1 MIADSENDNLQ
12 QDGKD
17 NLYKSATDTS
27 SGKRKSKKGFDDS
40 ERLTL
45 RIDALEAEKYQAKKT
60 KQSTNNLPKNM
71 RKIKTKVRQL
81 EEDDEEDEDLMDHD
95 AIRSLRQLQI
105 NQNDASNADSSLI
118 NALFDNERR
127 QIMQNTNIEI
137 SRHQENA
144 GRQNA
149 LEQADTLLRKADMKR
164 MNTKEFM
171 EEMKEAIYNPSKLR
185 REALQDQIAKQMGIE
200 GKIEKR
206 SEGVVLEGI
215 KKVKEL
221 SNNKQVPQLKM
232 NDVEKIGT
240 QKMNQNETAELILKK
255 SGQTSRLEEIKR
267 DTGIKKTTAKSTD
280 DKEKSPQKSGK
291 KSYSAQMKELLKES
305 LKKNNKTR

>member
-1 MIADSENDNLQ
+1 MVADTESLNTSLPPEENTEET
-12 QDGKD
+12 KETT
-17 NLYKSATDTS
+17 SA
-27 SGKRKSKKGFDDS
+27 GKRESKKGFEDS

-45 RIDALEAEKYQAKKT
+45 RIDALEAEKFQAQKT
-60 KQSTNNLPKNM
+60 KQSSNKLPKNVK
-71 RKIKTKVRQL
+71 KIKTKVRQL
-81 EEDDEEDEDLMDHD
+81 DEEDEEDEDLTDHD
-95 AIRSLRQLQI
+95 IIRSLHQLQI

-149 LEQADTLLRKADMKR
+149 LEQADTMLRKADMKR
-164 MNTKEFM
+164 MNTREFM
-171 EEMKEAIYNPSKLR
+171 EEMKDAIYNPSKLR

-206 SEGVVLEGI
+206 SEGMVIEGV

-221 SNNKQVPQLKM
+221 SGDRQVPQIKM
-232 NDVEKIGT
+232 DDVEKIGA

-255 SGQTSRLEEIKR
+255 SGQTARLAELKR
-267 DTGIKKTTAKSTD
+267 DGNIRREDPKDKKQTKM
-280 DKEKSPQKSGK
+280 KNG
-291 KSYSAQMKELLKES
+291 KSYSAQMKEMLKES
-305 LKKNNKTR
+305 LKKNDKAR

>member
-149 LEQADTLLRKADMKR
+149 LEQADTMLRKADMKR

-280 DKEKSPQKSGK
+280 DKEKSHQKSGK

>member
-1 MIADSENDNLQ
+1 MFDDSESSKLPQAPEESTEEN
-12 QDGKD
+12 
-17 NLYKSATDTS
+17 AETTS
-27 SGKRKSKKGFDDS
+27 LGKRNNKGFDDS

-60 KQSTNNLPKNM
+60 KKDPNKLPKNVK
-71 RKIKTKVRQL
+71 KIKTKVRQL
-81 EEDDEEDEDLMDHD
+81 EDDDDEDEDLMDHD
-95 AIRSLRQLQI
+95 VIRSLRQLQI

-118 NALFDNERR
+118 NALFENERQ

-149 LEQADTLLRKADMKR
+149 LEQADTMLRKADMKR
-164 MNTKEFM
+164 MNTQEFM
-171 EEMKEAIYNPSKLR
+171 NEMKDAIYNPSKLR

-206 SEGVVLEGI
+206 SEGTVIEGV

-221 SNNKQVPQLKM
+221 SGDRQVQQLKID
-232 NDVEKIGT
+232 DVEKIGA

-255 SGQTSRLEEIKR
+255 SGQTARLAELKR
-267 DTGIKKTTAKSTD
+267 DGNIKQ
-280 DKEKSPQKSGK
+280 EKPHSQEHAQKKGS
-291 KSYSAQMKELLKES
+291 KSYSAQMKEILKES
-305 LKKNNKTR
+305 LKKNDKAR